1 MPEYYTR
8 RRRTASQ
15 GGSEF
20 GGLRPRSWQ
29 RRRQTGYLPCVAE
42 WSAEITVDPEL
53 ARRLIRDQFDD
64 LPTTRLRPL
73 GTGWDNTVYLV
84 DEAWVFRF
92 PRREIAVAGIEREI
106 AVLPRLTA
114 LPLAIPTPRFIGT
127 RNSRYPWPFLGA
139 RYIAGRE
146 LSDVTLDDGRREAMG
161 GALGRFLRSLHAPA
175 RLQSLAELL
184 PADPM
189 GRSDMR
195 QRVERTRERLEEIGR
210 AGLWAIPE
218 SVAAVLNAAR
228 DLPSVPPTVVA
239 HGDLHVR
246 HLLVNVD
253 ASPAGV
259 IDWGDVCRADP
270 SIDLSLYW
278 SLLSP
283 AGREAMRHAYGP
295 VSAEQLLRA
304 RVLSL
309 FLNAMLAIYANA
321 EGLRALECEAIV
333 GLQRT
338 MVV

>member
-1 MPEYYTR
+1 MSWRGGVRPPSARPAGKTLYR
-8 RRRTASQ
+8 R
-15 GGSEF
+15 
-20 GGLRPRSWQ
+20 
-29 RRRQTGYLPCVAE
+29 CVAE
-42 WSAEITVDPEL
+42 WSPEIFVDPEL
-53 ARRLIRDQFDD
+53 ARRLIRDQFHD
-64 LPTTRLRPL
+64 LPAAQLRLL

-92 PRREIAVAGIEREI
+92 PRREIAVAGIERES
-106 AVLPRLTA
+106 AVLPRLTG

-127 RNSRYPWPFLGA
+127 GSSRYPWPFVGA
-139 RYIAGRE
+139 RYIPGRE
-146 LSDVTLDDGRREAMG
+146 LPAVPLDEGQRQDL
-161 GALGRFLRSLHAPA
+161 GAGLGRFLRSLHDPA
-175 RLQSLAELL
+175 RLRSLADVL

-189 GRSDMR
+189 GRSEMAP
-195 QRVERTRERLEEIGR
+195 RVERTRERLDEIGR
-210 AGLWAIPE
+210 LGLWAIPE
-218 SVAAVLNAAR
+218 SVATVLDAAR

-259 IDWGDVCRADP
+259 IDWGDICRADP

-283 AGREAMRHAYGP
+283 AARESMRDAYGP
-295 VSAEQLLRA
+295 VTVEQLLRA

-309 FLNAMLAIYANA
+309 FLNAMLAIYAHA
-321 EGLRALECEAIV
+321 EGLRALEGEAIV
-333 GLQRT
+333 GLERT